1 MNCQSTHS
9 DFRPLRGGF
18 TLTEILATLAII
30 GLLLAVTVPAVQSA
44 RESAR
49 RTHCTNQLKQFGIAL
64 HAFEATHR
72 TLPAPLKR
80 DTGTNVISN
89 PYSVHTQILPMLDQS
104 SIYNRID
111 LLRYV
116 SYEDVV
122 LQPVLQSPIQVFE
135 CPSDVH
141 HAGGN
146 NYRVC
151 TGSGTIVG
159 IENAFSGT
167 RSDPAMGLFG
177 RLRSHRLSEATDG
190 LSQTAMASEITKSN
204 PRGGSYGANDYWLSG
219 YIRITQIWTTAEAL
233 AICQT
238 NPANPPVSYPA
249 VGHAWHVAGYS
260 QTAYNHVVP
269 PNPAFAD
276 CSMDEFGTGDTD
288 SLKTGVFSARSFH
301 PGGANVLLGDG
312 HIQFVSS
319 TIDTNLWRAI
329 GTLAGHEVISF

>member
-1 MNCQSTHS
+1 MNSQSSHS
-9 DFRPLRGGF
+9 VGRPISCGF

-30 GLLLAVTVPAVQSA
+30 GLLMAVTVPAVQSA

-49 RTHCTNQLKQFGIAL
+49 RTHCTNHLKQFGIAL
-64 HAFEATHR
+64 HAFEALHR

-80 DTGTNVISN
+80 DTGTGRYSN

-111 LLRYV
+111 LLGYV
-116 SYEDVV
+116 SYENVF
-122 LQPVLQSPIQVFE
+122 LQPVLQSPIEIFE

-151 TGSGTIVG
+151 TGSGTILG
-159 IENAFSGT
+159 IENIFSGA

-177 RLRSHRLSEATDG
+177 RHRSHRLSEATDG
-190 LSQTAMASEITKSN
+190 LSQTAMASEITKSST
-204 PRGGSYGANDYWLSG
+204 GGGGYESNDYWLSG
-219 YIRITQIWTTAEAL
+219 YFRITRIWTTAEAL

-238 NPANPPVSYPA
+238 NPASPPQYYSS

-301 PGGANVLLGDG
+301 PGGANVLWGDG
-312 HIQFVSS
+312 HVQFVSS
-319 TIDTNLWRAI
+319 AIDTGLWRAI
-329 GTLAGHEVISF
+329 GTLAGHETVSF